1 MTTQKSLWDL
11 IPKETVKHFPRTTHK
26 LFAGDRRVP
35 GEIVRAVLGL
45 ADEDR
50 LTESVV
56 FMWTDKVYDS
66 TSFVVVVVAGRA
78 VVVLEGQDAVVEEHL
93 SVKFARDEMFW
104 GGDVPLR
111 LAGTF
116 RSGRKKG

>member
-1 MTTQKSLWDL
+1 M
-11 IPKETVKHFPRTTHK
+11 
-26 LFAGDRRVP
+26 P